1 MTITLAELA
10 AQRRAKL
17 DALNAATPGHLGA
30 FETLDLSALNDAIE
44 RTPIASKA
52 DALAALDVIHDEAA
66 EEPDQHLIISM
77 VVALRSYLVAA
88 V

>member
-30 FETLDLSALNDAIE
+30 FETFDLSALNDAIG
-44 RTPIASKA
+44 RTPIASW
-52 DALAALDVIHDEAA
+52 LTRLRR
-66 EEPDQHLIISM
+66 SM
-77 VVALRSYLVAA
+77 SFTMRPPRSPTNT
-88 V
+88 

>member
-1 MTITLAELA
+1 MTITLADLA

-17 DALNAATPGHLGA
+17 HALNAATPGHLEA
-30 FETLDLSALNDAIE
+30 FERFDLSALNDAIE

-52 DALAALDVIHDEAA
+52 DALAALDVIHDEVA
-66 EEPDQHLIISM
+66 EEPDQHLIIS
-77 VVALRSYLVAA
+77 VVAALRSYLVAA